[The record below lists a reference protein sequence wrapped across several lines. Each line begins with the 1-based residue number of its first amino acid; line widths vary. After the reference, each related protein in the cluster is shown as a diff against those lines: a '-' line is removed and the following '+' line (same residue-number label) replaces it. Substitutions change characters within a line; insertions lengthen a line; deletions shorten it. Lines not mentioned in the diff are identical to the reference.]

1 MKKNLILFPIV
12 LLLVILGTAP
22 VVFAGNHQTKK
33 APEAQVKQEV
43 IDAAETIK
51 GYAVN
56 KRDEAARKAASA
68 LISLDARIE
77 AMETRIDQK
86 WDTMNKTARERA
98 RSTLRSLHSKRVQVA
113 EKYGSLK
120 NSSSEA
126 WEHMKKGFSDSY
138 RVLRNAWEKAES
150 EY

>member
-1 MKKNLILFPIV
+1 MRKDFIILTIV
-12 LLLVILGTAP
+12 SLTVFLGIAP
-22 VVFAGNHQTKK
+22 VVFADKHSDDNTSVEEVQ
-33 APEAQVKQEV
+33 QEV
-43 IDAAETIK
+43 VDAAKTIK
-51 GYAVN
+51 GYAAD
-56 KRDEAARKAASA
+56 KRNEASRKVASS
-68 LISLDARIE
+68 LILLDARIE

-98 RSTLRSLHSKRVQVA
+98 RSTLRSLHRKRVQVA

-138 RVLRNAWEKAES
+138 RILRNAWEKAEN